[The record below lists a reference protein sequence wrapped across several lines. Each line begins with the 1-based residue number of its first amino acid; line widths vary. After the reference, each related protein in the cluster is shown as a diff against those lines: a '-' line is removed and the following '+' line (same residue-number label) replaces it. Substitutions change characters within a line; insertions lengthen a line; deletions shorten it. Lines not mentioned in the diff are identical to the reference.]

1 MGVLNERR
9 HDAMEIRAVGLPHH
23 PNSQTSI
30 NCGVDA
36 DAAASA
42 GAAVVKAGA
51 SAAGRVVDAVLPS
64 KDKK

>member
-1 MGVLNERR
+1 
-9 HDAMEIRAVGLPHH
+9 MEIRAVGLPHH

-36 DAAASA
+36 DADASA

>member
-1 MGVLNERR
+1 
-9 HDAMEIRAVGLPHH
+9 MEIRAVSLPHH

-36 DAAASA
+36 DASVSA
-42 GAAVVKAGA
+42 GAAVVRAGA
-51 SAAGRVVDAVLPS
+51 GAAGRVVDAVLPS

>member
-1 MGVLNERR
+1 
-9 HDAMEIRAVGLPHH
+9 MEIRAVGLPHH

-30 NCGVDA
+30 NCGVDADADA

-51 SAAGRVVDAVLPS
+51 SAAGRVVDAVVPS

>member
-36 DAAASA
+36 AASA

>member
-1 MGVLNERR
+1 
-9 HDAMEIRAVGLPHH
+9 MEIRAVGLPHH

-30 NCGVDA
+30 NCGVDADADA

>member
-1 MGVLNERR
+1 
-9 HDAMEIRAVGLPHH
+9 MEIRAVGLPHH

-30 NCGVDA
+30 NCGVDADA

>member
-1 MGVLNERR
+1 
-9 HDAMEIRAVGLPHH
+9 MEIRAVGLPHH

-36 DAAASA
+36 DADADAAASAASA